1 MDINN
6 FLSKIFGNKA
16 TRDMKAIQPYVDKVK
31 EIYPTFA
38 ALSNDELRA
47 KTKEIQ
53 TKVQNSAD
61 DLKRRFMNS
70 PRPRRESW
78 LPRSMQGRWFRMCA
92 WL

>member
-53 TKVQNSAD
+53 TKVQHSAD
-61 DLKRRFMNS
+61 DLKEKIADLKNVHLCAVFRIM
-70 PRPRRESW
+70 
-78 LPRSMQGRWFRMCA
+78 RWIYIF
-92 WL
+92 LV

>member
-31 EIYPTFA
+31 EIYATFA

-53 TKVQNSAD
+53 TKVQHSAD
-61 DLKRRFMNS
+61 DLKEKIADLKAKIEKT
-70 PRPRRESW
+70 PIE
-78 LPRSMQGRWFRMCA
+78 
-92 WL
+92 